1 MFRDVDLRHEA
12 ALLQHEDRL
21 KAAMARNEVCRALAE
36 SAEFNRTQRPAPER
50 HRARFRPAFALHHHH
65 RRMAVLHR

>member
-21 KAAMARNEVCRALAE
+21 KAAMARNEVRRALAE
-36 SAEFNRTQRPAPER
+36 SAEVNSAPPAPER
-50 HRARFRPAFALHHHH
+50 HRAPFRPAFALHHHH
-65 RRMAVLHR
+65 RRLAILHR